1 MMNMLPGF
9 EELYVQ
15 GLIEE
20 NRRLRAERNSLRR
33 QLGKWRRKV
42 ERLQGTGKEKAEP
55 SYQLSLPL

>member
-1 MMNMLPGF
+1 MNMLPGF

-42 ERLQGTGKEKAEP
+42 ERLKGPDKPEP
-55 SYQLSLPL
+55 SPQIRLLI